1 MHFTLGRFDCHI
13 LSDGVFWIDGGTV
26 FGVVPKAMWRKM
38 TPVDDEN
45 RVPLALNCLLIRTPD
60 ALVLVETGIGTKLG
74 EKDRLRHRFT
84 EGALV
89 AELAKIGVKPADV
102 DVVINT
108 HLHFDHCGGNTIRAC
123 PEALRGEGGELRP
136 TFPKAKYVVQKH
148 EWDDA
153 THPDGLTASGYDP
166 ADFSAI
172 EEAGQLHL
180 VDGTVEVVPGV
191 LCQRTGGH
199 TPGHQMVLARSLG
212 ETVCF
217 PGDIMPGTM
226 WVRPN
231 YITAYDLNQA
241 ETYAAK
247 VKLLDEAHAGR
258 WLMAWGHDG
267 REPLSRIEKKDDR
280 YAAIPAA
287 P

>member
-26 FGVVPKAMWRKM
+26 FGVVPKAIWRKL

-45 RVPLALNCLLIRTPD
+45 RVPLALHSLVLRTPD
-60 ALVLVETGIGTKLG
+60 ALVLVETGIGSKLG
-74 EKDRLRHRFT
+74 EKDRLHHRFT
-84 EGALV
+84 EGTLI
-89 AELAKIGVKPADV
+89 AELAKIGVTPADV

-108 HLHFDHCGGNTIRAC
+108 HLHFDHCGGDTVRQ
-123 PEALRGEGGELRP
+123 GGDLLP
-136 TFPKAKYVVQKH
+136 TFPKAKYVVQKR

-153 THPDGLTASGYDP
+153 THPDGLTAAGYDP
-166 ADFSAI
+166 ADFLAI
-172 EEAGQLHL
+172 EQAGQLHL

-191 LCQRTGGH
+191 ICQRTGGH
-199 TPGHQMVLARSLG
+199 TSGHQMVLARSLG
-212 ETVCF
+212 QTVCL

-231 YITAYDLNQA
+231 WITAYDLNLV

-247 VKLLDEAHAGR
+247 VRLLDEAHAGR

-280 YAAIPAA
+280 YAAVAA
-287 P
+287 AL